1 MFCNV
6 QWAGKFWSHW
16 MNLRLRKGNLLIYMT
31 AVRYHCRRNFK
42 CMMSLNKS
50 AKGETEAG
58 ALCWQQISNQAWT
71 RLQLT
76 MVFLIGEHKLTTW
89 FETLLTDSQVKKN
102 TVSCVSSE
110 KTGRTLLNKIA
121 YDKNSATRWFNTN
134 DVMFFNIHRANFLDQ
149 VMLLITKLFPE
160 NVSSLVS
167 RNSLEQCVET
177 TVLETRSAEKRNL
190 SAEVLWRELW
200 RRKPLV
206 HTITIWMIR
215 RNYYFNYQTLILI
228 VILMENG
235 KSFVKQYIHYM
246 PFD

>member
-42 CMMSLNKS
+42 CMTSLNKS

-76 MVFLIGEHKLTTW
+76 MVFLIGERKLTTW

-110 KTGRTLLNKIA
+110 KTGRTL
-121 YDKNSATRWFNTN
+121 
-134 DVMFFNIHRANFLDQ
+134 FFNQTRLHMTSIQLQGDLIPMMWCSSTSTEQIFLMRSCYLLLNCFQKMFQ
-149 VMLLITKLFPE
+149 VWYPGILLNSVLKL
-160 NVSSLVS
+160 
-167 RNSLEQCVET
+167 
-177 TVLETRSAEKRNL
+177 L
-190 SAEVLWRELW
+190 S
-200 RRKPLV
+200 
-206 HTITIWMIR
+206 
-215 RNYYFNYQTLILI
+215 
-228 VILMENG
+228 
-235 KSFVKQYIHYM
+235 
-246 PFD
+246 